1 MDNVTKTT
9 VKELIEKLQEFDQD
23 MEVITSID
31 PEGNGFNPVYLTL
44 VGTSYYDGETC
55 VAVPDD
61 YEDEIECWYDDDEDK
76 PTLEEWIKQQNL
88 RQVVVI

>member
-9 VKELIEKLQEFDQD
+9 VKELIEKLQEFDPD

-31 PEGNGFNPVYLTL
+31 LEGNGFNPVYLTL
-44 VGTSYYDGETC
+44 VGTSWYDGETC
-55 VAVPDD
+55 MAIPED
-61 YEDEIECWYDDDEDK
+61 YEDALVEWYDEDEDK
-76 PTLEEWIKQQNL
+76 PTLEEWIKQHGL